1 VKRQAR
7 HTLSGRNPFQFA
19 GVSST
24 TMLRISRGLKFQM
37 MSLTGKNLAKH
48 FLILILSL

>member
-19 GVSST
+19 GVSS